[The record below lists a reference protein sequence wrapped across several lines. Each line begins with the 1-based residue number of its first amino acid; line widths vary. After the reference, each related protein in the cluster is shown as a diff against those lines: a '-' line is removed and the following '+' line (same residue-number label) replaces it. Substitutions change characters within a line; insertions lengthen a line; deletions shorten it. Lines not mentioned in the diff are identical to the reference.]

1 MALKLKH
8 IKISDRNIVRDL
20 IIESWGTIYPD
31 ISLID
36 TSVIKDDSIVCDLVG
51 TCKDSNKLVYG
62 FIETTGHNASLMNIV
77 SSFNWI
83 KENQYLLSKA
93 YSESSSEINNSPLF
107 LVIVPGFSPDFLTS
121 LTYLNV
127 SGIHLYQFFCIE
139 VNSEKGI
146 MLEEIKLPDKK
157 TSSMNHEEQKKSFNV
172 CLECLGLTS
181 EEEKDLLSPLD

>member
-1 MALKLKH
+1 MKLKH

-20 IIESWGTIYPD
+20 IIESWETIYPD
-31 ISLID
+31 FSLID
-36 TSVIKDDSIVCDLVG
+36 TSVIKDDNIVCDLVG
-51 TCKDSNKLVYG
+51 TCKDSNKPVYG
-62 FIETTGHNASLMNIV
+62 FIEATDHNASLMNIV

-93 YSESSSEINNSPLF
+93 YSESSSEINHSPLF
-107 LVIVPGFSPDFLTS
+107 LVIVSGFSPDFLTS

-127 SGIHLYQFFCIE
+127 PGIHLYQFFCMD
-139 VNSEKGI
+139 VNGEKGI
-146 MLEEIKLPDKK
+146 MLEEIQLPDKK
-157 TSSMNHEEQKKSFNV
+157 TSSMNHEEQRHSFNV